1 MKKNHRNEKRK
12 EVTVIMKK
20 ETKKRVARWG
30 LVLALMLCM
39 VIGMMGCAARST
51 EATDPTETTPTE
63 ATTEPTEATVEP
75 TEAEPTDAATEATE
89 ASEATTEPAETVV
102 NTGSE
107 GGSSS
112 TGSSY
117 KSNGS
122 SNTGNS
128 GNSGSSGSNMS
139 NGSSSGSTGSSGNS
153 GNSGNTGS
161 SGSSGSSGSGNSGSS
176 GSGGSTP
183 ATTHTHTYTIKVV
196 DATCTEQGYTL
207 HTCTA
212 GDDSYKDAYTDALG
226 HNWGDWE
233 TTKEATTSAEGEQT
247 RTCSRCGATETQA
260 IAKLEAEYID
270 CAALEAYGRSYGESN
285 YDFIPKIGT
294 RAGYAPGYQVKI
306 TTMAD
311 GRRYVAEAVDAEA
324 ADQLSVYGST
334 YCYMDVGVEDMGDG
348 YYIIRVYY
356 G

>member
-112 TGSSY
+112 TGSSN

-128 GNSGSSGSNMS
+128 GNSGSSGSNKS
-139 NGSSSGSTGSSGNS
+139 GGSSSSGSTGSSGNS
-153 GNSGNTGS
+153 GNTGS
-161 SGSSGSSGSGNSGSS
+161 SGSS

-183 ATTHTHTYTIKVV
+183 ATTHTHTYTTKVV

-247 RTCSRCGATETQA
+247 RTCSRCGATETKT
-260 IAKLEAEYID
+260 IAKIEAAPLDY
-270 CAALEAYGRSYGESN
+270 AAAAAYGNSYAASTYGWIVDTSLN
-285 YDFIPKIGT
+285 SGN
-294 RAGYAPGYQVKI
+294 AGYYPAGMRTVDYINEHGGQSCLNSEMANEV
-306 TTMAD
+306 TTT
-311 GRRYVAEAVDAEA
+311 YVD
-324 ADQLSVYGST
+324 LSRYGST
-334 YCYMDVGVEDMGDG
+334 DGCAVNCYAYESNGVV
-348 YYIIRVYY
+348 YFLVYY